1 VKRMHTEKENRLNHM
16 IITTTHLVI
25 IFVAAIIGGV
35 AGYITR
41 QILAQQR
48 RDSIEL
54 KIKQLILDAKDEAQ
68 KIIDEAKQ
76 KAETAIDAA
85 KKEARERESQL
96 RELETRVTQKETN
109 IEKREKDI
117 QTHSQTLA
125 QKGEEIEK
133 IKKDLA
139 QAEEE
144 RQKEL
149 QKLASLTAEEAKEQL
164 FRLFEK
170 KYEDDVLAR
179 IKKIETFGMEK
190 LEQTARNILASVI
203 QRLAPANVSEM
214 TTTTVQIP
222 SDDLKGKIIGKEGRN
237 IRTFERAA
245 GVEVIVDDTPGSIV
259 ISSFDPVRRQIAK
272 MALENLVLDGR
283 IQPARIEETIE
294 KAKAEVEKMM
304 KEAGEA
310 AAYEIGVFDLDPRLV
325 ILLGR
330 LHFRTSFGQN
340 VLRHSVEMSHIAG
353 MLAEELGADV
363 TIAKKGALLHDIG
376 KAVDH
381 EIPGT
386 HVEIGRRILQKFG
399 VDEAVIKAM
408 QAHHEEYP
416 YETVESIIVQTAD
429 AISGGRP
436 GARRD
441 TIEHYLKRLEDLERI
456 ANSFEGI
463 EKSYAIQAG
472 REIRIFVSPEHVT
485 DLQAKELARKIA
497 ERIEQELKYPGEIKV
512 HVIRETR
519 VIDYAR

>member
-1 VKRMHTEKENRLNHM
+1 MRTEEERCLNHM
-16 IITTTHLVI
+16 VISTTFLVI
-25 IFVAAIIGGV
+25 IVIAAIIGGV

-41 QILAQQR
+41 QVLAQQR

-54 KIKQLILDAKDEAQ
+54 KIKKLILDAKDEAQ
-68 KIIDEAKQ
+68 KIITEAKQ
-76 KAETAIDAA
+76 KAEFSIETAR
-85 KKEARERESQL
+85 KEARERESQI
-96 RELETRVTQKETN
+96 RDLESRIGQKETN
-109 IEKREKDI
+109 IERREKDFETKVSAI
-117 QTHSQTLA
+117 AKQ
-125 QKGEEIEK
+125 EED
-133 IKKDLA
+133 IKKTKESLA
-139 QAEEE
+139 KAEEDK
-144 RQKEL
+144 QKEL
-149 QKLASLTAEEAKEQL
+149 QKVAGLSAEEARDQL
-164 FRLFEK
+164 FKSFEK
-170 KYEDDVLAR
+170 RYEDDIVAR

-190 LEQTARNILASVI
+190 FEHTARNILASVI
-203 QRLAPANVSEM
+203 QRLAPANISEI
-214 TTTTVQIP
+214 TTTTIQIP
-222 SDDLKGKIIGKEGRN
+222 SEDLKGKIIGKEGRN
-237 IRTFERAA
+237 IRAFERAA

-272 MALENLVLDGR
+272 VALENLILDGR

-294 KAKAEVEKMM
+294 KAKNEIEKMM
-304 KEAGEA
+304 KEAADA
-310 AAYEIGVFDLDPRLV
+310 AVYEVGIFDFDPRLLM
-325 ILLGR
+325 LLGR

-340 VLRHSVEMSHIAG
+340 VLRHSIEMAHIAG

-363 TIAKKGALLHDIG
+363 AVSKKGALLHDIG

-441 TIEHYLKRLEDLERI
+441 SIEHYIKRLEDLERI

-472 REIRIFVSPEHVT
+472 REIRIFVSPERVS
-485 DLQAKELARKIA
+485 DLEAKELARKIA